1 MRSSARVCASGQQA
15 RAVVAALEKAG
26 IAPNDIVTIS
36 DADVCERWIR
46 AERASIA
53 LGGASLGA
61 LAGGGAG
68 LLAWFGLLAIPGLGP
83 VVAAGVLT
91 VTALGAAV
99 GALAGGLVGALGLS
113 PFAADDSRFFC
124 AAVRR
129 GGTMVGV
136 RFTRR
141 QAAQVAQIMSRDFP
155 VDSAASANDAGR
167 PFADVQPARSTPTVR
182 RPARR
187 ALAR

>member
-1 MRSSARVCASGQQA
+1 MRSSARVCASVLQA
-15 RAVVAALEKAG
+15 RAVAAALANAG
-26 IAPNDIVTIS
+26 IAPNDIVTVS
-36 DADVCERWIR
+36 DAGVCERWIR

-61 LAGGGAG
+61 LAGGGTG

-83 VVAAGVLT
+83 LVAAGALT

-99 GALAGGLVGALGLS
+99 GALAGGLVGAFGLL
-113 PFAADDSRFFC
+113 PFASDDSRFFC

-141 QAAQVAQIMSRDFP
+141 QAASVERIMSRDFP
-155 VDSAASANDAGR
+155 VDPPATANAVGQAFAGV
-167 PFADVQPARSTPTVR
+167 PSARSTPTVR
-182 RPARR
+182 GPARR
-187 ALAR
+187 ALVS

>member
-1 MRSSARVCASGQQA
+1 MRSSARVCASRLQA
-15 RAVVAALEKAG
+15 RAVVAALENAG
-26 IAPNDIVTIS
+26 IAPNDIVTVS

-46 AERASIA
+46 AERASIS

-68 LLAWFGLLAIPGLGP
+68 LMAWFGLLAIPGLGP
-83 VVAAGVLT
+83 IVAAGALAA
-91 VTALGAAV
+91 TALGAAV
-99 GALAGGLVGALGLS
+99 GALAGGLVGAFGLS
-113 PFAADDSRFFC
+113 PFASDDSRFFC

-141 QAAQVAQIMSRDFP
+141 QAARIEQIMSRDFP
-155 VDSAASANDAGR
+155 VDPPATANDAGR
-167 PFADVQPARSTPTVR
+167 PFADVQPVRSTSTVR